1 MLEIYIDGCCEPNP
15 GGTASYGV
23 VVLRFWLAGSL
34 PTSLNLTPITRGK
47 TLVGSMEKV
56 WAEGKVVG
64 SGSGMSNNVAE
75 YSGLIA
81 FLEWF
86 DKQPV
91 EDVVIHSDSQLLVK
105 QMQGSWK
112 VRKGLY
118 IYYYQRA
125 VSIMVQNANLW
136 KDKIK
141 FKWIPREDNTLADA
155 LSVEV
160 LTKVGITRRR

>member
-1 MLEIYIDGCCEPNP
+1 MLEVYIDGCCEPNP

-23 VVLRFWLAGSL
+23 VVLRKEEA
-34 PTSLNLTPITRGK
+34 TPIHTQCKGVLYRK
-47 TLVGSMEKV
+47 EDIVV
-56 WAEGKVVG
+56 WEDSKVVG
-64 SGSGMSNNVAE
+64 SGPGMSNNVAE

-91 EDVVIHSDSQLLVK
+91 EDVVIYSDSQLLIN
-105 QMQGSWK
+105 QMQGLWK

-125 VSIMVQNANLW
+125 LSIMVQNANLW
-136 KDKIK
+136 KDRIK

-155 LSVEV
+155 LSVKALAE
-160 LTKVGITRRR
+160 VGIYRRKG